1 MDALKKALFAF
12 VDFVIP
18 EEKRLQKLLTL
29 NPEEMRKKL
38 PRPRAI
44 DVEEVTALFD
54 YRDKN
59 VRLLVHALK
68 YKGNLGVIK
77 RLSLYLYEEIIQMV
91 GEASLFEGI
100 EGNQNVLIVPIPSSN
115 KRKSERGWNQC
126 ELLCQEIEK
135 LETKEIKVR
144 FDILKK
150 IQNTEKQADLTR
162 EKRLK
167 NVKGSMRVE
176 KGKMERLKDGMKNNL
191 FIIIDDVYTTG
202 ATYREARRALK
213 GAGAKKVTGV
223 FIAH

>member
-1 MDALKKALFAF
+1 
-12 VDFVIP
+12 
-18 EEKRLQKLLTL
+18 
-29 NPEEMRKKL
+29 
-38 PRPRAI
+38 
-44 DVEEVTALFD
+44 
-54 YRDKN
+54 
-59 VRLLVHALK
+59 
-68 YKGNLGVIK
+68 
-77 RLSLYLYEEIIQMV
+77 MV

>member
-77 RLSLYLYEEIIQMV
+77 RLSLYLYEEIIEMV

-150 IQNTEKQADLTR
+150 I
-162 EKRLK
+162 
-167 NVKGSMRVE
+167 KGSMRVE

-213 GAGAKKVTGV
+213 GA
-223 FIAH
+223 